1 MKKQATTIQQVTD
14 SLPVPPPGYSYKVE
28 RVTPQV
34 IKVWL
39 CHDDANHS
47 YTNEAVYS
55 IHSYVK
61 KDMAHIPRNS
71 EKMRVSPLC
80 HFSELRNQSRWSLI
94 NQPGNAL
101 AELL

>member
-1 MKKQATTIQQVTD
+1 MKKQPSVKEVME
-14 SLPVPPPGYSYKVE
+14 SLPQAPEGYSYNVE

-39 CHDDANHS
+39 YHDDANHS
-47 YTNEAVYS
+47 YTNEPIRS

-61 KDMAHIPRNS
+61 RDMVHIPRNS

-80 HFSELRNQSRWSLI
+80 HLSELSNQSPWSTI